1 MTAIRTVKGILGTK
15 LGMTQ
20 VWDENNKLVP
30 VTVVQ
35 ADSNVVTQLRDAAK
49 DGYTAVQIG
58 YGQIDPRKVTKPL
71 AGHFEKAG
79 VTPRR
84 HVVELRTNDSDA
96 YSLGQELS
104 VEIFEAGQKVDVVG
118 TSKGKGFAGVMKRHG
133 FHGVGASHGA
143 HKNHRK
149 PGSIGGAS
157 TPSRV
162 FKGLKMAGRMG
173 GERHTTLNLTVHAVD
188 AEKSLLL
195 IKGAIPGARGRVVL
209 VRTAVKAGSATNTV
223 KGA

>member
-1 MTAIRTVKGILGTK
+1 V
-15 LGMTQ
+15 
-20 VWDENNKLVP
+20 
-30 VTVVQ
+30 
-35 ADSNVVTQLRDAAK
+35 S
-49 DGYTAVQIG
+49 
-58 YGQIDPRKVTKPL
+58 KPL

-84 HVVELRTNDSDA
+84 HVVELRTSDA
-96 YSLGQELS
+96 DTYELGQELS
-104 VEIFEAGQKVDVVG
+104 VETFEAGQKVDVVG

-157 TPSRV
+157 TPGRV

-173 GERHTTLNLTVHAVD
+173 AVRHTTLNLTVHAVD
-188 AEKSLLL
+188 TEKSLLL
-195 IKGAIPGARGRVVL
+195 IKGAVPGARGSVVL
-209 VRTAVKAGSATNTV
+209 VRSAV

>member
-1 MTAIRTVKGILGTK
+1 VKGLLGTK

-20 VWDENNKLVP
+20 VWDENNRVVP

-35 ADSNVVTQLRDAAK
+35 ADSNVITQLLNADR
-49 DGYTAVQIG
+49 DGYTAIQIG
-58 YGQIDPRKVTKPL
+58 YGQIDPRKVNKPL
-71 AGHFEKAG
+71 AGHFENAG

-84 HVVELRTNDSDA
+84 HLVELRTSDA
-96 YSLGQELS
+96 GSYELGQELS
-104 VEIFEAGQKVDVVG
+104 VELFEAGQKVDVVG
-118 TSKGKGFAGVMKRHG
+118 TTKGKGFAGVMKRHG
-133 FHGVGASHGA
+133 FSGVGASHGA

-162 FKGLKMAGRMG
+162 FKGLRMAGRMG
-173 GERHTTLNLTVHAVD
+173 AVRHTTQNLTVHAVD

-195 IKGAIPGARGRVVL
+195 IKGAVPGVRGSVVL
-209 VRTAVKAGSATNTV
+209 VRTAVK
-223 KGA
+223 GA